1 MDSTAVYLPTVGK
14 AAITLRGAP
23 SAQRQAVHIV
33 FAVDTSDSMND
44 DDKLTSVKK
53 SIEFILPLLTQDDLV
68 SVVTFGE
75 SSEVILRQLPASDT
89 SILYKVSS
97 LETNGCTNLSAGL
110 MSIRDCIYAPDISTA
125 ELGGVAPSQPS
136 SPYGDLELGI
146 ASNPPSPRADVEL
159 GLVQPQRKVGVLLL
173 TDGHA
178 NRGVSDSAGLKDI
191 VNRILTDTPLTLT
204 TVGYGTDHNSEL
216 LTQMATDGTGSY
228 NVVKNLEDVASV
240 FGEVLGG
247 MTTVVAQNITIT
259 LPPGSTPHTGYST
272 KTLTD
277 GSIQI
282 RVGDIYAENEIV
294 VLFNAP
300 PDSTIKVTG
309 ANMLTLAQINTT
321 FTPAPIGI
329 VPKSI
334 ELASFRYEVSS
345 VLKLATA
352 TTQTPAT
359 LRSTASDL
367 LTQLRALPYVT
378 DQLVQMM
385 IDDLERL
392 LESLQS
398 DQGGL
403 GRMTS
408 VLRQHAAYMDL
419 SRGLRS
425 AVDDDPHTPPR
436 SMRGLSVNTGPPRI
450 VRTRTANVD
459 TTFSPFSNRI
469 QRMATNTM
477 RANASQQD
485 ESC

>member
-1 MDSTAVYLPTVGK
+1 MDSTAVYLPTAGK

-89 SILYKVSS
+89 SILYKVAS

-125 ELGGVAPSQPS
+125 ELGEASPQPQ
-136 SPYGDLELGI
+136 
-146 ASNPPSPRADVEL
+146 ADVEL
-159 GLVQPQRKVGVLLL
+159 GQPQPQRKVGVLLL

-247 MTTVVAQNITIT
+247 MTTVVAQNIIIT

-277 GSIQI
+277 GSTQI

-300 PDSTIKVTG
+300 PGASIKVSG
-309 ANMLTLAQINTT
+309 ANMLTLAQINTIL
-321 FTPAPIGI
+321 TPVLIDA

-345 VLKLATA
+345 LLKLATA
-352 TTQTPAT
+352 TTTSPAT
-359 LRSTASDL
+359 NSESLKATATDL

-378 DQLVQMM
+378 EQLVQMM

-398 DQGGL
+398 GPGGL
-403 GRMTS
+403 GRMSS

-425 AVDDDPHTPPR
+425 AAVDDEPHTPPR
-436 SMRGLSVNTGPPRI
+436 SMRGISVNTGPPRI

-459 TTFSPFSNRI
+459 ATFSPFSNRI
-469 QRMATNTM
+469 QRQATNTM
-477 RANASQQD
+477 RVSASQVHDD
-485 ESC
+485 ENPHGESA